1 MLVKHISINIAQ
13 LGFDLREHT
22 LHRPTNKTE
31 PSESTTRR
39 QGVALPSPHSD
50 SHHFCSSP
58 LAEKIKPFSPSP
70 NSNAHRL
77 SCTRNTIVQGTAA
90 YAIDLAM
97 CSMTSLNISEEQLNS
112 DDPKEIT
119 HRERE
124 RCALQEHHNFKYQN
138 PCIDSLR
145 PTAQARAQN
154 RAGLLRR
161 AVMTPWLPPMKNS
174 KRGTRKDTFFFPSRP
189 SQLWAVLY
197 CTLLYSTAQCCAVE
211 CSSALF
217 CALLSCSIS
226 AQPCRTEEASGR
238 CSFSLSLSLSLSPSL
253 SPSLS
258 LFSLGQTLVVPRG
271 GEHFWDVLNRN

>member
-197 CTLLYSTAQCCAVE
+197 STLLYSTLLRSVALWNALLR
-211 CSSALF
+211 SSALF
-217 CALLSCSIS
+217 SHVLFLHS
-226 AQPCRTEEASGR
+226 PVGLKKPLGVVR
-238 CSFSLSLSLSLSPSL
+238 SLCLCLCLCL
-253 SPSLS
+253 RLCLRLC
-258 LFSLGQTLVVPRG
+258 LFSLWGRLWLFHEEESTFG
-271 GEHFWDVLNRN
+271 MF